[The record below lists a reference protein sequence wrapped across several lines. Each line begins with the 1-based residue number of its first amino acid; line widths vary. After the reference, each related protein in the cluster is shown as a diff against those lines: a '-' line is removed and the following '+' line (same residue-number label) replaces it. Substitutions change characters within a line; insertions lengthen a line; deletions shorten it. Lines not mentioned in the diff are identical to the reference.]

1 MLLQF
6 RNIKQSIAWQ
16 RKSKESKEITTK
28 GKIEKLE
35 VDFKNNDSHSLSES
49 VCEREGKTEISFMVA
64 KNHKVNKR
72 R

>member
-1 MLLQF
+1 MHGKE
-6 RNIKQSIAWQ
+6 RD
-16 RKSKESKEITTK
+16 KESKGITTK

-35 VDFKNNDSHSLSES
+35 VDFKNNDSHSLSKS